1 MKAWRTGLLAAGLAL
16 GPVLGLAGAALPAA
30 AQVCMS
36 PEDAKKVGAQEH
48 PKILQQFG
56 GAYDDP
62 EVGAYV
68 AGIAGRLAGQLGM
81 DPGSFTFTVLNSPVV
96 NAFALPG
103 GDRKSKRLNSS
114 H

>member
-30 AQVCMS
+30 APVFMS
-36 PEDAKKVGAQEH
+36 PEDATKVGAQEH

-62 EVGAYV
+62 AVGAYV
-68 AGIAGRLAGQLGM
+68 AGLAGRPPGTAGMRPARL
-81 DPGSFTFTVLNSPVV
+81 PFTWRTPH
-96 NAFALPG
+96 AGTA
-103 GDRKSKRLNSS
+103 DRSRCVEV
-114 H
+114 